1 VRAVERAILP
11 AAEAER
17 REIAPA
23 RAELAARKV
32 LGQQAMMAAEQ
43 AERLHPAALWP
54 RVEQVPQAASV
65 EQVLAAAAA
74 RE

>member
-1 VRAVERAILP
+1 MWP
-11 AAEAER
+11 AAGAER
-17 REIAPA
+17 RGNGPA
-23 RAELAARKV
+23 RAVLAAKTALAPR
-32 LGQQAMMAAEQ
+32 AMMAAAQ
-43 AERLHPAALWP
+43 AERLHPAVLWP